1 MKRLLAIFAILFAT
15 AVVCVLSAG
24 WLLAHPI
31 RTRIGNPPADLNAQP
46 VTFPSDSGANVHGWW
61 RPIQNRSGAIL
72 LLPGIRANRLSMVDR
87 ARFLYRAGYSV
98 LLIDFQATGE
108 TKGDHI
114 TFGWKES
121 RDVLAAV
128 NFIRQIDPS
137 ARVAIVGSSLGGVA
151 ALLATPPLKVDALVL
166 EEVYPT
172 IEIATRNRMEN
183 YLGVFGRMLSPL
195 LLNQLQWR
203 LGVSASQLRPI
214 DHIASIEC
222 PLLIISGEKDR
233 NTRSSDTRMLFE
245 RARFPKQLWFVPNA
259 GHVDLYR
266 AAREEYETRV
276 LAFLAQMG
284 KSPTES

>member
-31 RTRIGNPPADLNAQP
+31 QTRIGNPPADLNAQP
-46 VTFPSDSGANVHGWW
+46 VTFASDSGANVHGWW
-61 RPIQNRSGAIL
+61 CPIQNGSGAIL

-121 RDVLAAV
+121 RDVLAAI

-151 ALLATPPLKVDALVL
+151 ALLATPPLKVDGLVI

-172 IEIATRNRMEN
+172 IEIATWNRMEN

-203 LGVSASQLRPI
+203 LGVSASQLRPL

-222 PLLIISGEKDR
+222 PLFIISGEKDR
-233 NTRSSDTRMLFE
+233 NTRPSDTRMLFE

-259 GHVDLYR
+259 GHLDLHR
-266 AAREEYETRV
+266 AAREDYESRV
-276 LAFLAQMG
+276 LAFLNRM
-284 KSPTES
+284 